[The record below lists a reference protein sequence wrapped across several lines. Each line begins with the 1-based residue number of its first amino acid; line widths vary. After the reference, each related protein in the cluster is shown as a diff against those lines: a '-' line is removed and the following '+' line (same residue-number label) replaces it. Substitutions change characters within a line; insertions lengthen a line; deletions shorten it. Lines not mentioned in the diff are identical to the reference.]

1 MKNLSTITVAELSHY
16 VDSPKLIGFI
26 DTLRKY
32 NIITLQDLQSISIE
46 KFSCYQGVGNGKIEK
61 LQSLKTLL
69 NDNLEHILSEDES
82 VRWYQNSLI
91 APSLPSTC
99 GDTLAQD
106 VLRFIRE
113 YIALH
118 KGQNIR
124 DGVAQCIE
132 LIFLHGYDIKNTA
145 THCGLTKERV
155 RQLVYSTAHPSFFN
169 KLRQMAFGELSEYN
183 KPKFI
188 LSKEFKEKLN
198 ELKSNTRSGMLK
210 TEFAQ
215 KIGLSLVDDNV
226 HKDGVLVFLN
236 ELLDFK
242 IFSGSVHSTRVAN
255 DYLIRGNIKDLTK
268 VWGLVFRTLDSF
280 VKPFIKEEL
289 INLIQKTSPGISAD
303 VIDTVVGI
311 IESDQELFVVTKN
324 GPATKYQLR
333 WDALQSMQ
341 SRIER
346 ILYESQKP
354 LQKQDIKNEYDRRLQ
369 IYKLSEPDVFII
381 RKSKNIFQ
389 LYEGGTWIWGEYTDC
404 KNTISQLGL
413 VRQYAAEHQRVL
425 LSDVVEHVRKF
436 IPNAEEKS
444 IRALLSK
451 CCNATASDYYIY
463 ETCQELFPEEQVVT
477 NADLLP
483 EVVKILKKGKKYTY
497 KEICDLFTQKYGH
510 SITKAKIAKICS
522 NEDVFIVESPKS
534 RRDGCLVMINPDWG
548 GKYEKRTLER
558 GIQAKWKK
566 DVREEIINK
575 LRYSP
580 NYEMERNALLKQIK
594 SYIPK
599 NLAENNVYKIFQD
612 KIFIKKESD
621 SGVIVALNINEWE
634 TEFKQQLTNNENGAS
649 TYSYD
654 TKDHTLQD
662 AQQKQLSNPRYDMR
676 TNSDED
682 LNNLYASSKSLISYN
697 LQLLK
702 NDDMEITDFDSV
714 WSYMVKQMNISRGGV
729 DNAYY
734 RMLNMLYGYM
744 FGSTTRT
751 NRYYLWVEF
760 RLNFEPYLKNL
771 LSSNGFSITSVV
783 KNNEGMDEIRE
794 KALKELINL
803 CQSNKI
809 LPPRDANCHI
819 TQCISNLLSK
829 RNFRGHNAEDTPND
843 TIIVQNIQKTITLY
857 LYTTMR
863 FMNIS

>member
-26 DTLRKY
+26 DTLHKY

-46 KFSCYQGVGNGKIEK
+46 EFSCYQGIGNGKIEK

-106 VLRFIRE
+106 VLRFIHE

-155 RQLVYSTAHPSFFN
+155 RQLVYSTAHQSFFN
-169 KLRQMAFGELSEYN
+169 KLRQMAFGELSEYD

-226 HKDGVLVFLN
+226 HKNGVLDFLN

-242 IFSGSVHSTRVAN
+242 IFSGSVHGTRVAN
-255 DYLIRGNIKDLTK
+255 DYLIRGTIKDLTK
-268 VWGLVFRTLDSF
+268 VWGLVFKTLDSF

-289 INLIQKTSPGISAD
+289 INLIQKKSPGISAD
-303 VIDTVVGI
+303 VINTVVGI

-369 IYKLSEPDVFII
+369 MYGMTDPDVFII

-404 KNTISQLGL
+404 RNTISQLGL

-436 IPNAEEKS
+436 IPNAEERS

-483 EVVKILKKGKKYTY
+483 EVVKLLKKGTEYTY
-497 KEICDLFTQKYGH
+497 QEICDLFTQKYGY
-510 SITKAKIAKICS
+510 SITKAKIKKICS

-534 RRDGCLVMINPDWG
+534 RRHGCLVMINPDWDG
-548 GKYEKRTLER
+548 TYEARTLER

-566 DVREEIINK
+566 DVREEIINR

-580 NYEMERNALLKQIK
+580 NYEMERNALLAQVK
-594 SYIPK
+594 SDIPK
-599 NLAENNVYKIFQD
+599 DVSN
-612 KIFIKKESD
+612 
-621 SGVIVALNINEWE
+621 SGVYTIFKDRIFSIKEDSNGKTVIALNIKVWE
-634 TEFKQQLTNNENGAS
+634 AESKQSIETNNAS
-649 TYSYD
+649 RYEATEQSL
-654 TKDHTLQD
+654 KDI
-662 AQQKQLSNPRYDMR
+662 QQKESTKPLYYNMSR
-676 TNSDED
+676 TNEEMDHLFSLTKSFISHN
-682 LNNLYASSKSLISYN
+682 LN
-697 LQLLK
+697 LLDRDGMGIADVK
-702 NDDMEITDFDSV
+702 AV
-714 WSYMVKQMNISRGGV
+714 WSYMIKQMRVQERGEE
-729 DNAYY
+729 NAYY
-734 RMLNMLYGYM
+734 RMLNQLYSYL
-744 FGSTTRT
+744 FIHTTPHD
-751 NRYYLWVEF
+751 RYYLWVEIRF
-760 RLNFEPYLKNL
+760 HFEPYLKSL
-771 LSSNGFSITSVV
+771 LTLKGYSIC
-783 KNNEGMDEIRE
+783 KEDGRD
-794 KALKELINL
+794 KQLKELIAL
-803 CQSNKI
+803 CQTQHI
-809 LPPRDANCHI
+809 LPNRDENN
-819 TQCISNLLSK
+819 ISRYIGNMLK
-829 RNFRGHNAEDTPND
+829 NRNWKGHNAEDTPND
-843 TIIVQNIQKTITLY
+843 VVVIQNIQQCLTLY